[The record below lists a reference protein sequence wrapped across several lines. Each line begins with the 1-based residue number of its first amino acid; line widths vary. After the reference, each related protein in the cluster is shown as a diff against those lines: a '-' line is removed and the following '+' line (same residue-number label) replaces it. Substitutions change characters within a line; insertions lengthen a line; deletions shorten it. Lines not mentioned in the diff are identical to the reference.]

1 MRDLGALSAP
11 IVVGVILLIIF
22 GVALIYVLSRRL
34 NSAQHRAGGDGVAA
48 EPAIMAD
55 GVLAV
60 NQLSVEVRSLREAV
74 RELRSTIQSKALTG
88 AVGAPSFRPGQPFV
102 ATVRGIAN
110 LEHLVQL
117 EHAFEG
123 LEAVEMVGIQTYR
136 QGRGDFVVRLKE
148 PLEAETLR
156 SAVAAAVG
164 AQVTIDSADPD
175 QGRIELRI
183 NA

>member
-11 IVVGVILLIIF
+11 IVVGIILLIIF
-22 GVALIYVLSRRL
+22 GVALIYVLSRRMG
-34 NSAQHRAGGDGVAA
+34 STAHRTGNGAVPA

-74 RELRSTIQSKALTG
+74 RELRSTLQSKALTG
-88 AVGAPSFRPGQPFV
+88 AVATPSFRPGPPFV

-117 EHAFEG
+117 EHAFES

-136 QGRGDFVVRLKE
+136 QGRGDFVVRLRQ
-148 PLEAETLR
+148 PLDAETLR
-156 SAVAAAVG
+156 SAVSAAVG
-164 AQVTIDSADPD
+164 AQVTIDSADPE
-175 QGRIELRI
+175 QARIELRI